1 MKQTCEE
8 RSLQLQP
15 HWTPFTSQQGS
26 QLLIFSLFPSYIFAF
41 ELSLSLILVNRLIT
55 HTIFFFPH
63 SCFVP
68 ALKFASWTLSTLA
81 TWRLAA
87 AAAAAIAAPA
97 KSLQSC
103 PTLCDPPPGSP
114 IPGILQARTLE
125 WITWRLSLCNY
136 SSSFLHHYFFVFHWF
151 IPMSLKDIA
160 VSTILQCFSLFLV
173 RECNSKTTP
182 PVSIPNCHFKPL
194 QLGSVPITPL
204 TVTVTVPN
212 SFSNPL
218 FNSQFS

>member
-1 MKQTCEE
+1 M
-8 RSLQLQP
+8 
-15 HWTPFTSQQGS
+15 
-26 QLLIFSLFPSYIFAF
+26 LLL
-41 ELSLSLILVNRLIT
+41 LL
-55 HTIFFFPH
+55 FFFH

-87 AAAAAIAAPA
+87 AAAAL
-97 KSLQSC
+97 LQSC
-103 PTLCDPPPGSP
+103 PTLCDRIDGSPPGSP
-114 IPGILQARTLE
+114 VPGILQARSLE
-125 WITWRLSLCNY
+125 WVTWRRSLCNY
-136 SSSFLHHYFFVFHWF
+136 SSSFLHHYFFLFHRF
-151 IPMSLKDIA
+151 IPMSLKDTA

-173 RECNSKTTP
+173 RVCDSKTTP
-182 PVSIPNCHFKPL
+182 PGSIPNCHFKSL